1 MTRDQL
7 LSELMEQVNQLTQS
21 PRLREDV
28 RRILEGLSTLTL
40 QSIYARNIVPLFMSI
55 CFKDFLSGAVEVPE
69 VRL

>member
-40 QSIYARNIVPLFMSI
+40 QT
-55 CFKDFLSGAVEVPE
+55 
-69 VRL
+69 